1 MQQRLRNNGDGP
13 RWYRDLCAQ
22 LARFVTLR
30 GRLAEISQ
38 TADAGLTDD
47 ELRVIAE
54 KARTLE
60 DLLPLRLAVLH
71 IDEAQL
77 AGTDPA
83 LMRQLRKSCRLC
95 DAKSQCT
102 WDFIGDATNPRWE
115 QYCPNAQALR
125 AVQSHRSGHSELN

>member
-1 MQQRLRNNGDGP
+1 MQQRLRNKGDGP
-13 RWYRDLCAQ
+13 RWYRDLCTQ
-22 LARFVTLR
+22 LACFVTLR

-38 TADAGLTDD
+38 TTDAGLTDD

-77 AGTDPA
+77 AGTDTA
-83 LMRQLRKSCRLC
+83 
-95 DAKSQCT
+95 
-102 WDFIGDATNPRWE
+102 
-115 QYCPNAQALR
+115 
-125 AVQSHRSGHSELN
+125 